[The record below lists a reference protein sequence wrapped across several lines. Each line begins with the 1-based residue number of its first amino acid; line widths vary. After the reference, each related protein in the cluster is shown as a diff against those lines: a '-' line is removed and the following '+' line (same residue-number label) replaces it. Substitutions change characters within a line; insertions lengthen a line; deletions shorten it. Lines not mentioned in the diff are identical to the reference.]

1 MSVLTG
7 SCSAE
12 IEFSIERCWALVAD
26 IERAPRWQRML
37 DRVDVVERDD
47 RGRALICDTVIDA
60 KVTKV
65 GYRVRMSYEEPVAV
79 RWTMLEPDDLD
90 SMDGA
95 WELEPLAAARTR
107 ATYSL
112 ALDPGKMGFVA
123 RRLESMLRPVMI
135 GHQADELAAAL
146 AAGL

>member
-1 MSVLTG
+1 LSALTG

-26 IERAPRWQRML
+26 IERAPRWERML
-37 DRVDVVERDD
+37 VRVDVVERDD
-47 RGRALICDTVIDA
+47 RGRAVVCDTVIDA

-65 GYRVRMSYEEPVAV
+65 DCRVRMSYEEPVAV
-79 RWTMLEPDDLD
+79 RWTMLESDHLD
-90 SMDGA
+90 AMDGA
-95 WELEPLAAARTR
+95 WELEPLGAERTR

-112 ALDPGKMGFVA
+112 TVDPGSMGFVA
-123 RRLESMLRPVMI
+123 RRLEKMLRPVVI
-135 GHQADELAAAL
+135 GHQADELAEAL

>member
-65 GYRVRMSYEEPVAV
+65 GCRVRMSYEEPVAV

>member
-12 IEFSIERCWALVAD
+12 IEFSLERCWALAAD

-47 RGRALICDTVIDA
+47 RGRALICDTAIDA
-60 KVTKV
+60 KVRKV
-65 GYRVRMSYEEPVAV
+65 RCRVLISYQEPVAV
-79 RWTMLEPDDLD
+79 RWTLLESDDLD

-112 ALDPGKMGFVA
+112 AVDAGEMGFLA
-123 RRLESMLRPVMI
+123 RRLESMLRPIVI
-135 GHQADELAAAL
+135 GHQPDELAAAL